1 MQSLRSWQILCSIQE
16 ATFWSRRTGRIKKH
30 AAKDDQ
36 LLVQHHQSTASLI
49 LQNSRK
55 KVPPEEVITKS
66 QMTIQVGI
74 EKTSELSI
82 CHLNDADLEM
92 AIADFFIVKI

>member
-1 MQSLRSWQILCSIQE
+1 M
-16 ATFWSRRTGRIKKH
+16 GGIKKC
-30 AAKDDQ
+30 AAKDDK

-55 KVPPEEVITKS
+55 KLLPEEVITKC
-66 QMTIQVGI
+66 QMTNQVGI

-82 CHLNDADLEM
+82 CCSNDADLEI
-92 AIADFFIVKI
+92 AITDFFHFKNIAYSRSYCHVHTLLTDA